1 MPFDVERYQML
12 RRSTTVGVRVQHLE
26 TTAST
31 MDDARE
37 GASRGDLPGTAY
49 VAAAQT
55 AGRGREGRSWVSEP
69 GAGLW
74 VTFFLEVPAPGSLV
88 SIAAGLAVRDAIE
101 ATSGLECD
109 LKWPNDVQYA
119 GRKLCGLLAEATTV
133 GGEDGTM
140 EVYLGIGINLRTPE
154 GMPEE
159 VLAIATSI
167 EQEGRPAPAREVLLA
182 ALSSALE
189 VRLQT
194 LERAPSAILDDWK
207 ACLVTLGQRVRL
219 TLPGGSFVEGD
230 AVDVEE
236 DGALVLDVDGE
247 RRTFRA
253 GDVTQTRPV
262 G

>member
-12 RRSTTVGVRVQHLE
+12 RRSTAVGVRLRHVE

-31 MDDARE
+31 MDDARA
-37 GASRGDLPGTAY
+37 GAAEGDLPGTAY
-49 VAAAQT
+49 VAAQQT
-55 AGRGREGRSWVSEP
+55 AGRGRQGRSWVSEP

-74 VTFFLEVPAPGSLV
+74 VTYFLEVPPPGALL
-88 SIAAGLAVRDAIE
+88 SIAAGLAVTDAIE
-101 ATSGLECD
+101 ATTGLDCV
-109 LKWPNDVQYA
+109 LKWPNDVQHG
-119 GRKLCGLLAEATTV
+119 GRKLCGVLAESSMAS
-133 GGEDGTM
+133 DGDVM
-140 EVYLGIGINLRTPE
+140 EVYLGIGVNLRTPE
-154 GMPEE
+154 GMPPD

-189 VRLQT
+189 VRLRT
-194 LERAPSAILDDWK
+194 LETDRDRLLGDWK

-219 TLPGGSFVEGD
+219 DLPGGASVEGE
-230 AVDVEE
+230 AVDVEA
-236 DGALVLDVDGE
+236 DGALVLDLDGE
-247 RRTFRA
+247 RRAFRA

>member
-1 MPFDVERYQML
+1 ML
-12 RRSTTVGVRVQHLE
+12 RRSTSIGVRVVHRE
-26 TTAST
+26 TTGST

-37 GASRGDLPGTAY
+37 GVRRGDLPGTAY
-49 VAAAQT
+49 VAAEQT

-74 VTFFLEVPAPGSLV
+74 VTYFLEVPPPGALV
-88 SIAAGLAVRDAIE
+88 SIAAGLAVTDAIE
-101 ATSGLECD
+101 ATAGLESD
-109 LKWPNDVQYA
+109 LKWPNDVQHG
-119 GRKLCGLLAEATTV
+119 GRKLCGVLAEASTV
-133 GGEDGTM
+133 GGDAEVM

-154 GMPEE
+154 GMPED

-189 VRLQT
+189 VRLQALAADPGQL
-194 LERAPSAILDDWK
+194 LEAWK
-207 ACLVTLGQRVRL
+207 ASLVTLGQRVRL
-219 TLPGGSFVEGD
+219 SLPGGTSVEGE

-247 RRTFRA
+247 RRAFRA
-253 GDVTQTRPV
+253 GDVTQTRAV

>member
-1 MPFDVERYQML
+1 MPFDAERYQML
-12 RRSTTVGVRVQHLE
+12 RRSSSVGVRVHHLDL
-26 TTAST
+26 TAST

-37 GASRGDLPGTAY
+37 GARRGDLPGTAY
-49 VAAAQT
+49 VAAQQS

-69 GAGLW
+69 DAGLW
-74 VTFFLEVPAPGSLV
+74 VTYFLEVPAPGSLV
-88 SIAAGLAVRDAIE
+88 SIAAGLAVTDAIE
-101 ATSGLECD
+101 ATAGLECA

-119 GRKLCGLLAEATTV
+119 GRKLCGILAEAATV
-133 GGEDGTM
+133 GGEDSTM

-154 GMPEE
+154 GMPAD

-189 VRLQT
+189 VRLRGV
-194 LERAPSAILDDWK
+194 ERDPAGILDDWR
-207 ACLVTLGQRVRL
+207 ACLVTLGQRVRM
-219 TLPGGSFVEGD
+219 TLPGGGVVEGE

-236 DGALVLDVDGE
+236 DGALVLDVEGE
-247 RRTFRA
+247 RRAFRA
-253 GDVTQTRPV
+253 GDVVQTRPV

>member
-1 MPFDVERYQML
+1 MPFDIERYQML
-12 RRSTTVGVRVQHLE
+12 RRSTSVGVRVKHLDS
-26 TTAST
+26 TGST

-37 GASRGDLPGTAY
+37 GARAGDLPGTAY
-49 VAAAQT
+49 VAAEQT

-74 VTFFLEVPAPGSLV
+74 VTYFLEVPPPGTLV
-88 SIAAGLAVRDAIE
+88 SIAAGLAVTDAIE
-101 ATSGLECD
+101 ATAGLECV
-109 LKWPNDVQYA
+109 LKWPNDVQHA
-119 GRKLCGLLAEATTV
+119 GRKLCGVLAEATTV
-133 GGEDGTM
+133 GDSM
-140 EVYLGIGINLRTPE
+140 EVYLGIGINLRTPQ

-159 VLAIATSI
+159 VLVIATSI

-194 LERAPSAILDDWK
+194 LERDRGALLEDWK

-219 TLPGGSFVEGD
+219 TLPGGAIVEGD
-230 AVDVEE
+230 AVDVED
-236 DGALVLDVDGE
+236 DGALVLDVAGE
-247 RRTFRA
+247 RRVFRA